1 MSDYESTQRWRNLTV
16 GIFVIAALC
25 ALVFLIFKFG
35 DLPGIVTQSRSF
47 SVFVKFPTAQG
58 VQSDTS
64 VRFCGFEIGRVT
76 NIYPPQ
82 PRLDDRTGHTYHQT
96 MCVLS
101 IDKKYKNIP
110 SNVDVKVMTRGLGS
124 SYIELKIDPNKPLEA
139 KDPNR
144 PETKYLVDGMK
155 LQGST
160 GMSSEFFPEESQKK
174 LDDLITG
181 VESLVGNAD
190 DIIGNE
196 QNKQNIQK
204 ILDNL
209 SEVSARA
216 ADAIRDLDEFIGTAN
231 EAGEELTAAVREL
244 RQIAEKINSGQGT
257 AARFVNDGRLYE
269 NLLDNT
275 EQLEVLIQSLQDFVA
290 EYREKGIKVKL

>member
-1 MSDYESTQRWRNLTV
+1 
-16 GIFVIAALC
+16 
-25 ALVFLIFKFG
+25 
-35 DLPGIVTQSRSF
+35 
-47 SVFVKFPTAQG
+47 
-58 VQSDTS
+58 
-64 VRFCGFEIGRVT
+64 
-76 NIYPPQ
+76 
-82 PRLDDRTGHTYHQT
+82 

-101 IDKKYKNIP
+101 IEKKYKNIP

-124 SYIELKIDPNKPLEA
+124 SYIELKTDPNKPLEA

-160 GMSSEFFPEESQKK
+160 GMTSEFFPEESQRK

-216 ADAIRDLDEFIGTAN
+216 ADAIKDLDEFIGTAN